1 MITPE
6 QAKARWRGV
15 VAPLVTPFTA
25 DGGLDLPALRANVE
39 WLFERGARPGNT
51 ILLVAGSAGDFTAM
65 SLAERQQV
73 IRAVAEV
80 AAGRL
85 PIIAGAQSLDIR
97 DSIAICRLCED
108 LGLDAVQ
115 ISGPFYYDGRPGDVV
130 AWMEEVA
137 RHTRI
142 GFALYNN
149 WYTGY
154 DMPVDLVER
163 LLELPNSVGVKWS
176 SPHRDTFVEG
186 VRRFAPRAAVV
197 DNTLDTIAGHL
208 AGCRAF
214 VSHFPNFYP
223 EFCWRIWD
231 LMEAHRYHEAQQEF
245 DRVMVP
251 YRALVSMIACE
262 TAGEGVFVRPAM
274 AAAGLNGGH
283 SRLPSRDGVVT
294 QEVREG
300 FKKLLAEVAGA
311 HRRL

>member
-1 MITPE
+1 MLTPE

-15 VAPLVTPFTA
+15 MAPLVTPFTA
-25 DGGLDLPALRANVE
+25 DGALDLAALRANVQ
-39 WLFERGARPGNT
+39 WLLDRGARQGNT
-51 ILLVAGSAGDFTAM
+51 ILLVAGSGGDFTSM
-65 SLAERQQV
+65 NLDERMQV

-80 AAGRL
+80 TAGHL
-85 PIIAGAQSLDIR
+85 PIIAGAQSLDVR
-97 DSIAICRLCED
+97 DSIAICRLCEG
-108 LGLDAVQ
+108 LGIDAVQ

-154 DMPVDLVER
+154 DMPLDLIER
-163 LLELPNSVGVKWS
+163 LLEIPNSVGVKWS
-176 SPHRDTFVEG
+176 SPYRDTFVEG

-231 LMEAHRYHEAQQEF
+231 LMEAHRYYEAQQEF

-251 YRALVSMIACE
+251 YRVLVSEIARE

-283 SRLPSRDGVVT
+283 SRLPSRDSVVT
-294 QEVREG
+294 SRIRDG
-300 FKKLLAEVAGA
+300 FKQLLAEIGDAYRG
-311 HRRL
+311 L